1 MTFTYEYEDGIRLGS
16 IKEKAETSLR
26 LIKMGVDH
34 EIIMKAIDID
44 DKDYA
49 ELIKEYHIFKELS
62 SDEEKWHKYYE
73 QKNLEFTA
81 RQKAL
86 YDYNTMMEESY
97 QHGREIASKRAAEK
111 LRESGYSEQEIAEL
125 LS

>member
-73 QKNLEFTA
+73 QKNL
-81 RQKAL
+81 L
-86 YDYNTMMEESY
+86 L
-97 QHGREIASKRAAEK
+97 GRKPCMITI
-111 LRESGYSEQEIAEL
+111 L
-125 LS
+125 